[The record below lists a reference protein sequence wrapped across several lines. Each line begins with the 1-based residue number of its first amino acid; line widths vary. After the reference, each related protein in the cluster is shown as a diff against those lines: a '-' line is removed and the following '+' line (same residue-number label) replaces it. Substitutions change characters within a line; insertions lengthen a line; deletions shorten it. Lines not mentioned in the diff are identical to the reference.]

1 MLFALP
7 SLPEQHTQ
15 VVERIDRLRNRLRF
29 LLQGQPRRW
38 TGLLRRST
46 FARAIQGSNSIEGY
60 HVTVDDAVAAV
71 DGEEPLDERGEAW
84 KAVTGY
90 RNAMSYVLALAD
102 DAYYQH
108 NEGTLKSLHY
118 MMLGYDVTKH
128 PGRWRPG
135 SATVRLRS
143 RACPVRT
150 RREYVPVSS
159 LSASCLE
166 TVRPGTSETPP
177 SSTVPDDA
185 PQPISSDDGSV
196 VYEGPSADLVPPLMS
211 ELMTSLNAA
220 SPLPVMVRAAL
231 AHLNLVMVHPFSDG
245 NGRMARAL
253 QSFVLAREGI
263 LDPTFS
269 SIEEY
274 LGHNT
279 PAYYDVLGQV
289 GQGAWHPKNDPL
301 RFVTFCL
308 TAHYRQAE
316 KLLQRTDETARLW
329 ALLEAETQRRG
340 LHERTMLALSDAA
353 FGFRVRNATYRTAAE
368 ISDPLASRDLRALVD
383 AGLLVPHGERRGRHY
398 VASEWLLQAR
408 TATRS
413 VTVTTNPFTDEVVRV
428 LPEDRQGRLPM

>member
-1 MLFALP
+1 MLFGFP
-7 SLPEQHTQ
+7 TLPEKHAL
-15 VVERIDRLRNRLRF
+15 VVERVDRLRNRLRF

-71 DGEEPLDERGEAW
+71 DGEEPLAERTEAW

-118 MMLGYDVTKH
+118 MMLSYDVGKH

-135 SATVRLRS
+135 SVY
-143 RACPVRT
+143 V
-150 RREYVPVSS
+150 RRE
-159 LSASCLE
+159 
-166 TVRPGTSETPP
+166 
-177 SSTVPDDA
+177 PDNA
-185 PQPISSDDGSV
+185 I
-196 VYEGPSADLVPPLMS
+196 VYEGPSADRVPELMS

-220 SPLPVMVRAAL
+220 SPLPAMVRAAL

-253 QSFVLAREGI
+253 QSFVLARESI
-263 LDPTFS
+263 FDPTFS

-274 LGHNT
+274 LGHHT
-279 PAYYDVLGQV
+279 PAYYDVLAQV
-289 GQGAWHPKNDPL
+289 GQGGWHPENDPL
-301 RFVTFCL
+301 PFVTFCL

-316 KLLQRTDETARLW
+316 KLLQRTDEMARLW
-329 ALLEAETQRRG
+329 TLLEAQTQRRG

-353 FGFRVRNATYRTAAE
+353 LGFRVRNATYRTAAE
-368 ISDPLASRDLRALVD
+368 ISDPLASRDLRAMVD

-398 VASEWLLQAR
+398 LASEWLRNAR
-408 TATRS
+408 DQTRAP
-413 VTVTTNPFTDEVVRV
+413 TVTTDPFSGEVVRV
-428 LPEDRQGRLPM
+428 EPEVR

>member
-1 MLFALP
+1 MLFTLATLP
-7 SLPEQHTQ
+7 AKHAE

-71 DGEEPLDERGEAW
+71 DGEEPLDERGDAW
-84 KAVTGY
+84 KAVMGY
-90 RNAMSYVLALAD
+90 RNAMSYVLQLAD
-102 DAYYQH
+102 DPYYQH
-108 NEGTLKSLHY
+108 NEGTLRSLHY
-118 MMLGYDVTKH
+118 MMIGYDVTKH

-135 SATVRLRS
+135 SIYVRR
-143 RACPVRT
+143 
-150 RREYVPVSS
+150 
-159 LSASCLE
+159 
-166 TVRPGTSETPP
+166 
-177 SSTVPDDA
+177 DA
-185 PQPISSDDGSV
+185 DNAI
-196 VYEGPSADLVPPLMS
+196 VYEGPSADLVPSLMS
-211 ELMTSLNAA
+211 ELIVSLNEA

-269 SIEEY
+269 SIEESLSHY
-274 LGHNT
+274 T
-279 PAYYDVLGQV
+279 QAYYEVLGQV
-289 GQGAWHPKNDPL
+289 GQGAWHPENDPL
-301 RFVTFCL
+301 PFVTFCL

-316 KLLQRTDETARLW
+316 KLLQRTDEMARLW
-329 ALLEAETQRRG
+329 TLLEAETQRRG
-340 LHERTMLALSDAA
+340 LNERTMLALSDAA
-353 FGFRVRNATYRTAAE
+353 LGFRVRNATYRTAAE

-398 VASEWLLQAR
+398 LASEWLRDAR
-408 TATRS
+408 DQTRVRDV
-413 VTVTTNPFTDEVVRV
+413 VTDPF
-428 LPEDRQGRLPM
+428 GS

>member
-1 MLFALP
+1 MLFGFP
-7 SLPEQHTQ
+7 TLPEKHAL
-15 VVERIDRLRNRLRF
+15 VVERVDRLRNRLRF

-71 DGEEPLDERGEAW
+71 DGEEPLAERTEAW

-118 MMLGYDVTKH
+118 MMLSYDVGKH

-135 SATVRLRS
+135 SVY
-143 RACPVRT
+143 V
-150 RREYVPVSS
+150 RRE
-159 LSASCLE
+159 
-166 TVRPGTSETPP
+166 
-177 SSTVPDDA
+177 PDNA
-185 PQPISSDDGSV
+185 I
-196 VYEGPSADLVPPLMS
+196 VYEGPSADRVPELMS

-220 SPLPVMVRAAL
+220 SPLPAMVRAAL

-253 QSFVLAREGI
+253 QSFVLARESI
-263 LDPTFS
+263 FDPTFS

-274 LGHNT
+274 LGHHT
-279 PAYYDVLGQV
+279 PAYYDVLAQV
-289 GQGAWHPKNDPL
+289 GQGGWHPENDPL
-301 RFVTFCL
+301 PFVTFCL

-316 KLLQRTDETARLW
+316 KLLQRTDEMARLW
-329 ALLEAETQRRG
+329 TLLEAQTQRRG
-340 LHERTMLALSDAA
+340 LH
-353 FGFRVRNATYRTAAE
+353 
-368 ISDPLASRDLRALVD
+368 
-383 AGLLVPHGERRGRHY
+383 
-398 VASEWLLQAR
+398 
-408 TATRS
+408 
-413 VTVTTNPFTDEVVRV
+413 
-428 LPEDRQGRLPM
+428 

>member
-1 MLFALP
+1 MLFTLQ
-7 SLPEQHTQ
+7 SLPEPHTE

-90 RNAMSYVLALAD
+90 RNAMSYVLQLAD
-102 DAYYQH
+102 DPYYQH
-108 NEGTLKSLHY
+108 NDGTIRSLHY
-118 MMLGYDVTKH
+118 MMIGYDVAKH

-135 SATVRLRS
+135 SIYLR
-143 RACPVRT
+143 RD
-150 RREYVPVSS
+150 
-159 LSASCLE
+159 
-166 TVRPGTSETPP
+166 
-177 SSTVPDDA
+177 PDNA
-185 PQPISSDDGSV
+185 I
-196 VYEGPSADLVPPLMS
+196 VYEGPSADLVPSLMA
-211 ELMTSLNAA
+211 ELIVSLNEA
-220 SPLPVMVRAAL
+220 SALPVMVRAAL
-231 AHLNLVMVHPFSDG
+231 AHLNLVMIHPFSDG

-274 LGHNT
+274 LGRNT
-279 PAYYDVLGQV
+279 QAYYEVLGEV
-289 GQGAWHPKNDPL
+289 GQGAWHPENDPL
-301 RFVTFCL
+301 PFVTFCL

-316 KLLQRTDETARLW
+316 KLLQRTDEMARLW
-329 ALLEAETQRRG
+329 TLLEAETQRRG
-340 LHERTMLALSDAA
+340 LNERTMLALSDAA
-353 FGFRVRNATYRTAAE
+353 LGFRVRNATYRTAAE

-398 VASEWLLQAR
+398 LASEWLKSAR
-408 TATRS
+408 DQTRVRDV
-413 VTVTTNPFTDEVVRV
+413 VTDPFGES
-428 LPEDRQGRLPM
+428 